1 MKKDIFR
8 NIAIVTIIFMVV
20 LSVMLVTNYFQ
31 VRGVTP
37 LQMEVTETLRTL
49 NEGNE
54 ENPELQEQIRQ
65 LDLLARKAYF
75 VQKGHL
81 KAGIYILLGMAAIL
95 AVCLRFYYEGVK
107 SIPEKE
113 IDVIDDWWVKSKS
126 RKYMGWG
133 VAGLALTALLFAF
146 LSSPFYGS
154 QQGKEQQEEM
164 AQAAKNVY
172 DVLISKYGIPASRLV
187 LDSKGGV
194 DYLYKDDAQVSRSVL
209 ISEVK

>member
-81 KAGIYILLGMAAIL
+81 KAGTKG
-95 AVCLRFYYEGVK
+95 AV
-107 SIPEKE
+107 
-113 IDVIDDWWVKSKS
+113 
-126 RKYMGWG
+126 
-133 VAGLALTALLFAF
+133 ALPLNLC
-146 LSSPFYGS
+146 
-154 QQGKEQQEEM
+154 
-164 AQAAKNVY
+164 V
-172 DVLISKYGIPASRLV
+172 
-187 LDSKGGV
+187 
-194 DYLYKDDAQVSRSVL
+194 
-209 ISEVK
+209 

>member
-49 NEGNE
+49 NEGND

-146 LSSPFYGS
+146 LSSPF
-154 QQGKEQQEEM
+154 
-164 AQAAKNVY
+164 
-172 DVLISKYGIPASRLV
+172 
-187 LDSKGGV
+187 
-194 DYLYKDDAQVSRSVL
+194 
-209 ISEVK
+209 